1 MVLAQ
6 YSDTDYGI
14 RLIYIFDAAI
24 NFYYFIEI
32 LQGADIDKVEV
43 FIF

>member
-32 LQGADIDKVEV
+32 LQIHFEISTWFA
-43 FIF
+43 